1 MISIKSVTS
10 NRDLPHHGLSR
21 GSIRSLLKKGG
32 SQNACAFTQAAIC
45 YLDFL
50 SEYFYLIGYSDEGE
64 RLNII
69 ESTLL
74 DCWKYAPYIRRV
86 SDFERLLGVLL
97 EKRSSPLS
105 MVFEFPHDKLG
116 QLNHTQR
123 FLLVARTLQNW
134 SYRGMHLAT
143 RIKKHEITG
152 ALTELKC
159 TLIGFEQQPLKTSQK
174 ILLLRVN
181 DLLEG
186 KLKPRESMTIE
197 KELIEQP
204 LIRQF
209 KADWLSYRC
218 ELAEF
223 KQQAFFEQSVID
235 SFKERLIEIFQ
246 TVPIN
251 QPNFRDNLINQFSFS
266 RIPNG

>member
-10 NRDLPHHGLSR
+10 NQFLPHHGLSR
-21 GSIRSLLKKGG
+21 GSIRTLLKKGG

-50 SEYFYLIGYSDEGE
+50 SEYFYLIGYSNEQE

-69 ESTLL
+69 QSTLL
-74 DCWKYAPYIRRV
+74 ECWKYAPYIRRV
-86 SDFERLLGVLL
+86 SDFERFLGILL
-97 EKRSSPLS
+97 EKSSSVLPTAFKS
-105 MVFEFPHDKLG
+105 PDEKLG

-143 RIKKHEITG
+143 RIKKHEITS

-159 TLIGFEQQPLKTSQK
+159 ILTGFEQEPLKTSQK

-186 KLKPRESMTIE
+186 RLKPRESMTIE
-197 KELIEQP
+197 KELTEQP

-223 KQQAFFEQSVID
+223 KQQAFFKQSVIGL
-235 SFKERLIEIFQ
+235 FKKRLIALFQ

-251 QPNFRDNLINQFSFS
+251 QPNFRDNLINHFSFT
-266 RIPNG
+266 RIPTH

>member
-1 MISIKSVTS
+1 MISIKSAHATQDPPI
-10 NRDLPHHGLSR
+10 RGLSR
-21 GSIRSLLKKGG
+21 GNIRSLLKKGG

-50 SEYFYLIGYSDEGE
+50 SEYHYLIGYSDEEE
-64 RLNII
+64 RLNAI

-74 DCWKYAPYIRRV
+74 ECWKYAPYIRRV
-86 SDFERLLGVLL
+86 SDFERFLGVLL
-97 EKRSSPLS
+97 EKRSSHLS
-105 MVFEFPHDKLG
+105 TAFKTPHEKLG

-123 FLLVARTLQNW
+123 FLLVARTFHNW
-134 SYRGMHLAT
+134 PYRGLHLAT
-143 RIKKHEITG
+143 RIKKHEITS

-159 TLIGFEQQPLKTSQK
+159 ILTEFDQQPLKTSQK

-186 KLKPRESMTIE
+186 ELKPRESMTIE
-197 KELIEQP
+197 KELIEQS

-209 KADWLSYRC
+209 KADWLGYRC

-223 KQQAFFEQSVID
+223 KQQALFEQSVID
-235 SFKERLIEIFQ
+235 SFKARLIEKFQ

-251 QPNFRDNLINQFSFS
+251 QPNFRDNLINQFSFT
-266 RIPNG
+266 RIPIG

>member
-1 MISIKSVTS
+1 M
-10 NRDLPHHGLSR
+10 
-21 GSIRSLLKKGG
+21 
-32 SQNACAFTQAAIC
+32 
-45 YLDFL
+45 
-50 SEYFYLIGYSDEGE
+50 
-64 RLNII
+64 
-69 ESTLL
+69 
-74 DCWKYAPYIRRV
+74 
-86 SDFERLLGVLL
+86 
-97 EKRSSPLS
+97 
-105 MVFEFPHDKLG
+105 
-116 QLNHTQR
+116 
-123 FLLVARTLQNW
+123 
-134 SYRGMHLAT
+134 AT
-143 RIKKHEITG
+143 RIKKHEITS

-159 TLIGFEQQPLKTSQK
+159 ILTGFEQQPLKTSQK

-251 QPNFRDNLINQFSFS
+251 QPNFRDNLINQFSFT
-266 RIPNG
+266 RIPTG